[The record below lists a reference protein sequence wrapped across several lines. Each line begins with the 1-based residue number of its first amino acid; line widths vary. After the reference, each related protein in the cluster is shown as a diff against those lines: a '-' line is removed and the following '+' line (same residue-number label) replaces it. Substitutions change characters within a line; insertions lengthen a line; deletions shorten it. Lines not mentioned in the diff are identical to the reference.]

1 MQHNLPV
8 IYNINVVRPGT
19 KRGCLQDDNPAVLL
33 VNSVCSEL
41 LPKQK
46 WWITGEKKSPLDNGH

>member
-8 IYNINVVRPGT
+8 IYNINVVRPGK

-41 LPKQK
+41 L
-46 WWITGEKKSPLDNGH
+46 L